1 MTVYPIMLHLP
12 DTLYRQIKERAE
24 QAKRTVE
31 AELLEVVARAV
42 PAADRLP
49 DDLQTALDAL
59 ATLDDDAL
67 QRAAQ
72 SRLPGEASAE
82 MERLNLKR
90 QREGLT
96 ELEHQSLMALARQY
110 ERNMLVRAQSAV
122 LLKERG
128 HDISALSRAA

>member
-12 DTLYRQIKERAE
+12 DTLYRKIKERAE
-24 QAKRTVE
+24 QAQRTVE
-31 AELLEVVARAV
+31 AELLEVVASAV

-110 ERNMLVRAQSAV
+110 ERNMLVRAQAAV

>member
-12 DTLYRQIKERAE
+12 DTLYRKIKERAE
-24 QAKRTVE
+24 QAQRTVE

-110 ERNMLVRAQSAV
+110 ERNMLVRAQAAV

>member
-1 MTVYPIMLHLP
+1 MTVYSIMLHLP
-12 DTLYRQIKERAE
+12 DTLYRKIKERAE
-24 QAKRTVE
+24 QARRTVE
-31 AELLEVVARAV
+31 AELLEVVASAV

-90 QREGLT
+90 QREGLA
-96 ELEHQSLMALARQY
+96 EPEHQSLLALARQY
-110 ERNMLVRAQSAV
+110 ERNMLVRAQAAV